1 MNIYEELEAINF
13 ANYEEFDNYNNYVK
27 DITRIF
33 DRYDHKTLFELC
45 TQIMGELLDAER
57 YYEIWGYRDSADEYF
72 RRYRVLKEYLL
83 ENISNKKVE
92 SELSHYI

>member
-13 ANYEEFDNYNNYVK
+13 ANYEKFDRYVK

-45 TQIMGELLDAER
+45 IQIMGELLEAER
-57 YYEIWGYRDSADEYF
+57 YYEIGGYRDSSDEYF
-72 RRYRVLKEYLL
+72 CRYRVLKEYLL